1 MYKNNFNNLNDKIK
15 SVFIDG
21 VEYKNNNFD
30 TCNKMLDFGE
40 NTKEV
45 IKKMEDN
52 MLCCLLLY
60 FDMYYIDNNNNK
72 CSMETLTKYYYR
84 YTYVTKCY
92 EYDYT
97 TNKLLKVYCRKDN
110 YINNTEIKKILGRT
124 NYKMANRYRI
134 RKVYI
139 IDKLD
144 RKIIKEYK

>member
-45 IKKMEDN
+45 IEKMKDN
-52 MLCCLLLY
+52 MLYSLLVY

-72 CSMETLTKYYYR
+72 CSMETLEKYYYR
-84 YTYVTKCY
+84 YTYITKCY

-97 TNKLLKVYCRKDN
+97 TDKLLKFYYRKDN

-124 NYKMANRYRI
+124 NYKMANRYII